1 MSKFSAVGSAAFT
14 LLILML
20 AASVIKGQVPQAV
33 DFDPFGSGQVNTSSA
48 AQNVTDSSP
57 VIPQLHLSDSDISEA
72 FQIISD
78 VTGWSI
84 FPTVEVSRA
93 KISLISKDVT
103 ARQLLD
109 TVVMLA
115 GFIYHR
121 EGDIISVMTY
131 DEYMQHYGLG
141 KKVVSL
147 SHADADSIVAVIRPF
162 LTKLGKCN
170 VHNQTNKI
178 VLYEST
184 ANLET
189 IIDMINQLDV
199 PAQVQTIVN
208 VVDLQYMDAAELAET
223 LQKVFS
229 EEEPSYRPG
238 PVQQESEL
246 SKRSDDRITATE
258 VNKEAALLS
267 PRSKVGVYAVSRT
280 NQLIVKAQKDDM
292 EVLDKLI
299 KGLDTY
305 VEPMTRNYFF
315 TYVDAAEIYNGLE
328 EILDIPTRAGRYS
341 RTGGGQAG
349 QEGGRPGGIT
359 LVTKTNSIVL
369 TAPPSV
375 HGIMDSIVKSVDM
388 PGKYEAGMIRS
399 YKIQNADVDEVA
411 NAIKELIETGN
422 RQQEKS
428 GEPTYRGE
436 TPEGPVQAPDS
447 FGLEETEV
455 FAPQVEARVTVSK
468 STNSVIVLATARQHR
483 ELEKLIAELD
493 VRRKQVLIKAIIVEA
508 TTTDSMDLGVE
519 LDFIN
524 GDVLSFTSYG
534 LSTIHPDTGVRD
546 LIVSTG
552 GTAAVLRPGKVQA
565 IFNALEGNENVRVE
579 SAPQVVVND
588 NAVGS
593 IQSIAE
599 EPTKQTNQGET
610 TTTTSFGE
618 YVTAGTQFFVT
629 PHISDGNYLRVQYQI
644 MLNSFGKQTDL
655 ELPPKRSTSTIQSEA
670 TVPDGST
677 IVVGGIQS
685 SSETESVDKVPIL
698 GDIPII
704 GLAFRNT
711 ATEKKHITTYL
722 FITTTIMKSEDF
734 GDLQDV
740 SQKALEEIRK
750 DGGNKTPGKQAGD
763 AGR

>member
-1 MSKFSAVGSAAFT
+1 MSKYSTIGNAAFT
-14 LLILML
+14 LLILIL
-20 AASVIKGQVPQAV
+20 AASVIKGQMQQTV

-48 AQNVTDSSP
+48 VQNVTDSSP
-57 VIPQLHLSDSDISEA
+57 VIPQLNLSDSEISEA

-78 VTGWSI
+78 ITGWSI

-93 KISLISKDVT
+93 KINLISKDIT
-103 ARQLLD
+103 AQQLLD
-109 TVVMLA
+109 TIIMLA

-121 EGDIISVMTY
+121 EGDVISVMTY
-131 DEYMQHYGLG
+131 DEYMQHYGLE
-141 KKVVSL
+141 KKVISL
-147 SHADADSIVAVIRPF
+147 SYADAGSIVAVVRPF

-170 VHNQTNKI
+170 LHSQTNKI
-178 VLYEST
+178 VLYESA
-184 ANLET
+184 ANLGT
-189 IIDMINQLDV
+189 IVDMINQLDV
-199 PAQVQTIVN
+199 PAQAQTIVN
-208 VVDLQYMDAAELAET
+208 VIDLQYMDAAELAET

-229 EEEPSYRPG
+229 EEEPAYRSD
-238 PVQQESEL
+238 PVREGNEL
-246 SKRSDDRITATE
+246 SKRSDDRITAPE
-258 VNKEAALLS
+258 VNAEDALLS

-280 NQLIVKAQKDDM
+280 NQLIVKARKDDM
-292 EVLDKLI
+292 KVLDELI

-328 EILDIPTRAGRYS
+328 EILDIPTRTGRYG
-341 RTGGGQAG
+341 RTGAGQAG
-349 QEGGRPGGIT
+349 QQGGRPGGIT
-359 LVTKTNSIVL
+359 LVTKTNSIAL

-375 HGIMDSIVKSVDM
+375 HGIMESIVKSVDM

-411 NAIKELIETGN
+411 GAIKDLIETAN
-422 RQQEKS
+422 TQQEKP

-436 TPEGPVQAPDS
+436 TPENPAQAPDS

-455 FAPQVEARVTVSK
+455 FVPQIEARVTVSK

-493 VRRKQVLIKAIIVEA
+493 VRRKQVLIKAVIVEV
-508 TTTDSMDLGVE
+508 TTSDDMDLGIE
-519 LDFIN
+519 LDYIN
-524 GDVLSFTSYG
+524 DDVLSFTSYG

-565 IFNALEGNENVRVE
+565 ILNALEGNENIRIE
-579 SAPQVVVND
+579 SAPQVLVND
-588 NAVGS
+588 NAVGT

-618 YVTAGTQFFVT
+618 YVSAGTQFFVT
-629 PHISDGNYLRVQYQI
+629 PHISESDYLRVQYQI
-644 MLNSFGKQTDL
+644 LLNSFGAQTDPD
-655 ELPPKRSTSTIQSEA
+655 LPPSRSTSTIQSEA
-670 TVPDGST
+670 TVPDGFT

-685 SSETESVDKVPIL
+685 SSETESIDKVPIL
-698 GDIPII
+698 GDIPVI

-711 ATEKKHITTYL
+711 ATRKKYITTYL

-734 GDLQDV
+734 GDLQNV
-740 SQKALEEIRK
+740 SQKALNEIRK
-750 DGGNKTPGKQAGD
+750 DGEEQTPDTQAGN
-763 AGR
+763 AGQ